1 MANQAP
7 FEADVEVSLR
17 EQGLRH
23 APGQKCCD
31 GCAHLM
37 SVQVSDSDIEL
48 IVARFGPRYAPF
60 DGEDEA
66 GVLQALHEQV
76 HPDGAV
82 FWANCRERGCREAG
96 EI

>member
-48 IVARFGPRYAPF
+48 IVQRFGPVLSLSDA
-60 DGEDEA
+60 DGE
-66 GVLQALHEQV
+66 VLQVLHEQA
-76 HPDGAV
+76 HPDGTAR
-82 FWANCRERGCREAG
+82 WQSCRERGCREAG